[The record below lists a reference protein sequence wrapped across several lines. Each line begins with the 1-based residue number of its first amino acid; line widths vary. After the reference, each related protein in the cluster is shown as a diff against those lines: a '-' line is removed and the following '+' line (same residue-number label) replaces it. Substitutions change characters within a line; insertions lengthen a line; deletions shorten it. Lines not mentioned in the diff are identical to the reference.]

1 MSRPLFEPIQLG
13 RIKLS
18 NRIAMAPMT
27 RSRAEGN
34 VANDMIVKYY
44 ADRASAGLIIT
55 EGISPSPNGLGY
67 TRIPGL
73 FNQEQAASWKKVT
86 DAVHAKGGHIFVQL
100 MHTGRASHQDN
111 IPKDAKIVA
120 PTAKALSGKIWTDTA
135 GQQEYPTPNELTT
148 EEVKSTIQ
156 EYIKSAELA
165 IQAGFDGVELHGANG
180 YLIEQFLN
188 PNVNQRT
195 DMYGGSDE
203 NRMRFV
209 LEIAKGT
216 VEKIGGDRLGI
227 RVSPYGVFNDTGAF
241 DGINQF
247 YMTLSQ
253 KLSDLGLVYIHVV
266 DHSAMGAPPVNPE
279 IKKLIQQN
287 FKGLYIT
294 SGGYDV
300 ARAEKDLMDHKGDLV
315 AFGRPFISNPDL
327 VQKLKENK
335 PLTAADP
342 NTFYTP
348 GDKGYNDYK

>member
-1 MSRPLFEPIQLG
+1 MNRPLFEPIQLG
-13 RIKLS
+13 RIKLQ
-18 NRIAMAPMT
+18 NRLVMAPMT
-27 RSRAEGN
+27 RSRAIGN
-34 VANDMIVKYY
+34 LANDMMVKYY
-44 ADRASAGLIIT
+44 ADRASAGLIIS

-67 TRIPGL
+67 ARIPGL

-86 DAVHAKGGHIFVQL
+86 DAVHAKGGHIFAQL
-100 MHTGRASHQDN
+100 MHTGRASHPDN
-111 IPKDAKIVA
+111 LPPGAKIVA
-120 PTAKALSGKIWTDTA
+120 PSAIALSGKIWTDTK
-135 GQQEYPTPNELTT
+135 QEQPYTTPNEMTI

-188 PNVNQRT
+188 PKSNKRT

-209 LEIAKGT
+209 LEIANGT

-241 DGINQF
+241 EGIENF
-247 YMTLSQ
+247 YSTLAQ
-253 KLSDLGLVYIHVV
+253 KFSDLGMVYIHVV

-279 IKKLIQQN
+279 IKKLIQQS

-294 SGGYDV
+294 SGGYDEK
-300 ARAEKDLMDHKGDLV
+300 RAEQDLLDKKGDLV
-315 AFGRPFISNPDL
+315 AIGRPFISNPDL
-327 VQKLKENK
+327 VAKLKEGK
-335 PLTAADP
+335 PLTPYDHT
-342 NTFYTP
+342 TFYTP
-348 GDKGYNDYK
+348 GEKGYNDYK

>member
-1 MSRPLFEPIQLG
+1 MDRPLFQPIQMG

-18 NRIAMAPMT
+18 NRVVMAPMT
-27 RSRAEGN
+27 RSRAEGGI
-34 VANDMIVKYY
+34 ANDMIVKYY

-55 EGISPSPNGLGY
+55 EGISPSANGLGY

-73 FNQEQAASWKKVT
+73 YNDAQAASWKKVT

-111 IPKDAKIVA
+111 IPKGAKILA
-120 PTAKALSGKIWTDTA
+120 PSALKLSGKIWTDTA
-135 GQQEYPTPNELTT
+135 GQQDYPTPNEMTLD
-148 EEVKSTIQ
+148 EVKTAIQ
-156 EYIKSAELA
+156 EYIHSAELA

-188 PNVNQRT
+188 PNANKRT

-209 LEIAKGT
+209 LEIAKGI
-216 VEKIGGDRLGI
+216 VASIGGDRLGI
-227 RVSPYGVFNDTGAF
+227 RISPYGVFNDTGAF
-241 DGINQF
+241 EGINQF

-279 IKKLIQQN
+279 IKTLIQQN

-294 SGGYDV
+294 SGGYDE
-300 ARAEKDLMDHKGDLV
+300 ARAEKDLMDKKGDLV

-327 VQKLKENK
+327 VQKLKEGK
-335 PLTAADP
+335 PLTPADH

-348 GDKGYNDYK
+348 GNKGFNDYQ

>member
-1 MSRPLFEPIQLG
+1 MSRPLFEPVQMG
-13 RIKLS
+13 RIQLS
-18 NRIAMAPMT
+18 NRLVMAPMT
-27 RSRAEGN
+27 RSRAVGN
-34 VANDMIVKYY
+34 LANDMIAKYY
-44 ADRASAGLIIT
+44 ADRATAGLIIT

-67 TRIPGL
+67 ARIPGL
-73 FNQEQAASWKKVT
+73 FNQEQVASWKKVT

-100 MHTGRASHQDN
+100 MHTGRASHPDN
-111 IPKDAKIVA
+111 LPKGAKILA
-120 PTAKALSGKIWTDTA
+120 PSPIALSGKIWTDTA
-135 GQQEYPTPNELTT
+135 QQQPYPTPNEMTLD
-148 EEVKSTIQ
+148 EIKSTIQ
-156 EYIKSAELA
+156 EYITSAELA

-188 PNVNQRT
+188 PNANKRS
-195 DMYGGSDE
+195 DMYGGSPE

-241 DGINQF
+241 EGINEF
-247 YMTLSQ
+247 YSTLSQ

-279 IKKLIQQN
+279 IKQLIRQN

-294 SGGYDV
+294 SGGYDE
-300 ARAEKDLMDHKGDLV
+300 ARAQQDLKDKKGDLV
-315 AFGRPFISNPDL
+315 AIGRPYISNPDL
-327 VQKLKENK
+327 LQKLKEGK
-335 PLTAADP
+335 PLTPPDP

>member
-1 MSRPLFEPIQLG
+1 MDRPLFQPVQMG

-27 RSRAEGN
+27 RSRAIGN
-34 VANDMIVKYY
+34 LANEMIEKYY

-67 TRIPGL
+67 ARIPGL
-73 FNQEQAASWKKVT
+73 YNQEQVASWKKVT

-100 MHTGRASHQDN
+100 MHTGRASHPDN
-111 IPKDAKIVA
+111 LPKDAKVLA
-120 PTAKALSGKIWTDTA
+120 PTAAALSGKIWTDTA
-135 GQQEYPTPNELTT
+135 QQQAYPTPSEMTT
-148 EEVKSTIQ
+148 EEIKTAIQ
-156 EYIKSAELA
+156 EFIHSAELA
-165 IQAGFDGVELHGANG
+165 VQAGFDGVELHGANG

-188 PNVNQRT
+188 PVVNKRT
-195 DMYGGSDE
+195 DMYGGSPE

-209 LEIAKGT
+209 LEICKGI

-241 DGINQF
+241 DGINEF

-253 KLSDLGLVYIHVV
+253 KLSDLGLAYIHVV
-266 DHSAMGAPPVNPE
+266 DHSAMGAPPVSPE

-294 SGGYDV
+294 SGGYD
-300 ARAEKDLMDHKGDLV
+300 AQRAEQDLKDGKGDLV

-327 VQKLKENK
+327 VMKLKEGK
-335 PLTAADP
+335 ALTPSDP
-342 NTFYTP
+342 TTYYTP
-348 GDKGYNDYK
+348 GDKGFNDYK